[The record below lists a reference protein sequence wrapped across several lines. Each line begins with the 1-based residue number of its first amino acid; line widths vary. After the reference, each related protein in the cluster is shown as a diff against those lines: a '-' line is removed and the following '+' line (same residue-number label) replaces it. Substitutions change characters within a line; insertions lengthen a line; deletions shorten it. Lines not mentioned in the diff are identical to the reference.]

1 MDEEDEEAKPDP
13 ALETVK
19 SLSKEYIELLKT
31 AGISNK
37 EDLADLASDELA
49 PILSLD
55 EDEAGKIIM
64 EARADWF

>member
-1 MDEEDEEAKPDP
+1 
-13 ALETVK
+13 
-19 SLSKEYIELLKT
+19 
-31 AGISNK
+31 
-37 EDLADLASDELA
+37 LADLASDELA